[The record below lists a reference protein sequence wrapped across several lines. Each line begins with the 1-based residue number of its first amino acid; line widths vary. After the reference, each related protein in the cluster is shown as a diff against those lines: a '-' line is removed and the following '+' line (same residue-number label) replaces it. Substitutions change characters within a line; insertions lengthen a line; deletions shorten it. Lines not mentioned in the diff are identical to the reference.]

1 MYPITVNFG
10 HSLSKHHTFNYHP
23 KELSSAHKTV
33 KSCAIYHCILN
44 YNVPLLKSSFL
55 LFAPNE
61 ISELI
66 NSTKKTFIKISI
78 FYKGKRA
85 PPTFIS

>member
-1 MYPITVNFG
+1 MYPISVNFG

-23 KELSSAHKTV
+23 KEINSVHKTV
-33 KSCAIYHCILN
+33 KSCAIYHHILN
-44 YNVPLLKSSFL
+44 YNAPLLKSSFL
-55 LFAPNE
+55 VFTPNK

-66 NSTKKTFIKISI
+66 DYTKFSFIKISI

-85 PPTFIS
+85 PPYYF